1 VPVYY
6 LRMRIRVLAAATFL
20 LFLSGIAFSQTNAQ
34 QYATFETCPL
44 ESGQVIRE
52 CRIGYHTY
60 GKLNADHSNV
70 VVVTSWFLGNAA
82 QAGAAFVGASSLIDP
97 AKYFVVAIDALG
109 DGTSSS
115 PSNSTLQS
123 RMKFPVFTIRDMV
136 ATQHRVLVETL
147 HLSHVHAVLGGSMG
161 GMQALQWAYSYP
173 NFMDKVVA
181 IVPTPRLTSYDLLL
195 WRSELNAILSDVE
208 WRGGEYTGMPMIKTA
223 VDIHNLHLQTPSKI
237 VHEVAPSAYPSF
249 AEQGESGFHF
259 DPNDEI
265 RQLQAMMSHD
275 VAPGKSIAEMAKALK
290 PQTLIVVAKQDMMV
304 NPTPATAL
312 AKAAH
317 AELIELTSN
326 CGHLAPGC
334 ESQKVN
340 PAVRAFLAK

>member
-6 LRMRIRVLAAATFL
+6 LRMRIRALSAAILL
-20 LFLSGIAFSQTNAQ
+20 LFLTGFAFSQSTAQ
-34 QYATFETCPL
+34 LYANFDTCPL
-44 ESGQVIRE
+44 ESGQVVRE

-60 GKLNADHSNV
+60 GTLNADHSNV

-82 QAGAAFVGASSLIDP
+82 QAGSAFVGAGSLIDP

-109 DGTSSS
+109 DGGSSS
-115 PSNSTLQS
+115 PSNSHVQPRL
-123 RMKFPVFTIRDMV
+123 KFPVFTIRDMV

-147 HLSHVHAVLGGSMG
+147 HLMHVHAVLGGSMG

-173 NFMDKVVA
+173 KFMDKVVA
-181 IVPTPRLTSYDLLL
+181 TVPSPRLTSYDLLL
-195 WRSELNAILSDVE
+195 WRSELNAIQSDVE
-208 WRGGEYTGMPMIKTA
+208 WRGGEYTGAPMIKTV
-223 VDIHNLHLQTPSKI
+223 VDIHKLHLQTPSKI
-237 VHEVAPSAYPSF
+237 VREVPASAYPMA
-249 AEQGESGFHF
+249 AEQEESGFHF

-275 VAPGKSIAEMAKALK
+275 VAPGKSMAEMAKALV
-290 PQTLIVVAKQDMMV
+290 PQTLIIVAKQDMMV
-304 NPTPATAL
+304 NPTPATEL

-317 AELIELTSN
+317 ASLIELTSD

-334 ESQKVN
+334 ESAKVN
-340 PAVRAFLAK
+340 PAVRKFLAR

>member
-1 VPVYY
+1 
-6 LRMRIRVLAAATFL
+6 MRIRALVTL
-20 LFLSGIAFSQTNAQ
+20 LFLFTGLAFSQTNTQ
-34 QYATFETCPL
+34 QFATFDTCPL

-52 CRIGYHTY
+52 CRIGYHIY
-60 GKLNADHSNV
+60 GKLNADRSNV

-82 QAGAAFVGASSLIDP
+82 QAGQAYIGADSLIDP

-115 PSNSTLQS
+115 PSNSTVQP
-123 RMKFPVFTIRDMV
+123 RMRFPLFTIRDMV
-136 ATQHRVLVETL
+136 NSQHRVLVDTL

-173 NFMDKVVA
+173 TFMDKVVA
-181 IVPTPRLTSYDLLL
+181 SVPTPRLTAYDLLL
-195 WRSELNAILSDVE
+195 WRAELNAIQSDVE
-208 WRGGEYTGMPMIKTA
+208 WRGGEYTGTPMIKTA

-237 VHEVAPSAYPSF
+237 VREVPPTAYPLF
-249 AEQGESGFHF
+249 AEQEESGFHF

-275 VAPGKSIAEMAKALK
+275 VAPGKSLAEMAKGLK

-317 AELIELTSN
+317 AQLIELTSD

-334 ESQKVN
+334 EAQKVS
-340 PAVRAFLAK
+340 PAVREFLAK

>member
-1 VPVYY
+1 MPVYY
-6 LRMRIRVLAAATFL
+6 LHMRIRALSAATFL
-20 LFLSGIAFSQTNAQ
+20 LLLSGFAFSQTNAQ
-34 QYATFETCPL
+34 QFANFDTCPL

-52 CRIGYHTY
+52 CSIGYHTY
-60 GKLNADHSNV
+60 GKLNAERSNV

-82 QAGAAFVGASSLIDP
+82 QAGGAYVGAGSLIDP
-97 AKYFVVAIDALG
+97 TKYFVVAIDALG

-115 PSNSTLQS
+115 PSNSRMQP

-136 ATQHRVLVETL
+136 TTQHRVLVETL

-173 NFMDKVVA
+173 KFMDKVVA
-181 IVPTPRLTSYDLLL
+181 IVPTPRLTAYDLLL
-195 WRSELNAILSDVE
+195 WRSELNAIQSDVE
-208 WRGGEYTGMPMIKTA
+208 WRGGEYTGMPMIKTV
-223 VDIHNLHLQTPSKI
+223 VDIHKIHLQTPSKI
-237 VHEVAPSAYPSF
+237 VRDVPPTAYPLF
-249 AEQGESGFHF
+249 AEQEESGFHF

-275 VAPGKSIAEMAKALK
+275 VAPGKSFAEMAKGLK

-304 NPTPATAL
+304 NPTPATEL

-317 AELIELTSN
+317 AALIELTSD

-334 ESQKVN
+334 EAQKVN

>member
-1 VPVYY
+1 
-6 LRMRIRVLAAATFL
+6 MRIRALSAATLL
-20 LFLSGIAFSQTNAQ
+20 LFFSGFAFSQTTEQ
-34 QYATFETCPL
+34 QFATFDSCPL

-52 CRIGYHTY
+52 CRIGYRTY
-60 GKLNADHSNV
+60 GKLNTDHSNV
-70 VVVTSWFLGNAA
+70 VLVTSWFLGNAA
-82 QAGAAFVGASSLIDP
+82 QAGGAFVGASSLLDP

-109 DGTSSS
+109 DGISSS
-115 PSNSTLQS
+115 PSNSSVQP

-147 HLSHVHAVLGGSMG
+147 HLSHIHAVLGGSMG

-181 IVPTPRLTSYDLLL
+181 IVPTPRLTAYDLLL
-195 WRSELNAILSDVE
+195 WRSELNAVQSDAE
-208 WRGGEYTGMPMIKTA
+208 WRGGEYTGTPMIKTV
-223 VDIHNLHLQTPSKI
+223 VDIHKLHLQTPSKM
-237 VHEVAPSAYPSF
+237 VRDVPPTDYPMF
-249 AEQGESGFHF
+249 AEKEESGFHF

-265 RQLQAMMSHD
+265 RQLQAMMSQD
-275 VAPGKSIAEMAKALK
+275 VAPGKSIAEMAKDLK

-304 NPTPATAL
+304 NPTPATEL

-317 AELIELTSN
+317 AALIELTSD

-334 ESQKVN
+334 EAEKVN
-340 PAVRAFLAK
+340 PAVRSFLAK